1 MDAEI
6 LSIGDELTSGQRL
19 DTNSQWLAERLGE
32 IGVRALYHTTVADDL
47 EANISV
53 FRNASQRA
61 DVVIASGG
69 LGPTADDLTREVLAR
84 LIGAELVLHDDI
96 VEHIRGL
103 FARFGRTM
111 PEKNTVQALF
121 PVGSRVIPNPTG
133 TAPGIA
139 LDVPRE
145 GKPPSRIFA
154 LPGVPSEMFRMWND
168 TVGPELARLSGSPQ
182 VIRHRLIRCFG
193 VSESELEGRLPD
205 LIRRGRT
212 PSVGITVSA
221 ATITLRITAKGASD
235 AECQALMEPTAATI
249 YECLGNVVFGEGD
262 DELEQAVVRLLTER
276 KLTLATAEW
285 GTAGLAAHRLHE
297 AAPSPGPFA
306 GGVVATSP
314 EALERLLGVSPELIA
329 AHTATSGEVVAAMAR
344 GCRERM
350 GTDLALAVSQF
361 PDLTERGKTPERL
374 HLALATAD
382 DVIVRSA
389 PHFGSPDILTTRA
402 AKQALNLARLVLL
415 EGPTVK

>member
-32 IGVRALYHTTVADDL
+32 IGVRAVYHTTVADDL
-47 EANISV
+47 EANIRV
-53 FRNASQRA
+53 FRNATQRA
-61 DVVIASGG
+61 DVVIATGG
-69 LGPTADDLTREVLAR
+69 LGPTADDLTREVMAKLV
-84 LIGAELVLHDDI
+84 GAELVLHQDI
-96 VEHIRGL
+96 VDHIRGL
-103 FARFGRTM
+103 FARFGRPM

-121 PVGSRVIPNPTG
+121 PAGSTVIPNPTG

-145 GKPPSRIFA
+145 GKSPSTIFA
-154 LPGVPSEMFRMWND
+154 LPGVPSEMIRMWND
-168 TVGPELARLSGSPQ
+168 TVGPEIARRSGSPQ

-212 PSVGITVSA
+212 PTVGITVSA
-221 ATITLRITAKGASD
+221 ATITLRITAQGGSD
-235 AECQALMEPTAATI
+235 AECQALMEPTARTI

-262 DELEQAVVRLLTER
+262 AELEDVVVRLLGER
-276 KLTLATAEW
+276 KLTLSTAEW
-285 GTAGLAAHRLHE
+285 GTAGLVAHRLHE
-297 AAPSPGPFA
+297 AAPSPGPYT

-314 EALERLLGVSPELIA
+314 EALERMLGVSPELVA
-329 AHTATSGEVVAAMAR
+329 AHTTTSSEVVAAMAR
-344 GCRERM
+344 GCRERL
-350 GTDLALAVSQF
+350 GTDLALAISQF
-361 PDLTERGKTPERL
+361 PDVTPRAKTPERL
-374 HLALATAD
+374 HLALATPD

-389 PHFGSPDILTTRA
+389 PHFGSPDILSTRA
-402 AKQALNLARLVLL
+402 AKQALNLVRLVLL
-415 EGPTVK
+415 DDPASR